1 MSGDA
6 PSLGGVGLSGAAER
20 LYRALLA
27 DPLAT
32 PAALAAAAAVE
43 SADYP
48 ALLAELSGRG
58 LTARTDGR
66 LVAVDPRIGLGALV
80 RERQSNL
87 DLATQAITGLVAA
100 FTEGQLRADPSR
112 LAEVVDG
119 PERVAAAMASIVAEA
134 ATEVAVFDAPPYVDK
149 KTSKRAETSLLDRGV
164 RSRAI
169 YAVAA
174 LEVPGYYDAVQAMIA
189 AGEMARVV
197 PTVPL
202 KLVVVDG
209 RRALLPLA
217 IHDGVVRSAILVH
230 PSALAEAL
238 AALFES
244 VWDTGLPIPGE
255 LEEVAEPLDAEE
267 RELLRLLNAGVK
279 DEAIARRL
287 GVSPRTLSR
296 RVTRLLERLGS
307 ATRFQAGLQAAR
319 RGWLLGV
326 GPCEHGPTAVTSR
339 RCRPSRRPRPT
350 RRRGRSSPCS

>member
-1 MSGDA
+1 MTDGA
-6 PSLGGVGLSGAAER
+6 TSLGGVGLSAAAER
-20 LYRALLA
+20 LYRVILA
-27 DPLAT
+27 DPLGP
-32 PAALAAAAAVE
+32 PAGHTAAAGVAEAA
-43 SADYP
+43 YP
-48 ALLAELSGRG
+48 ALLAELSAHG
-58 LTARTDGR
+58 LVGTFGGQ
-66 LVAVDPRIGLGALV
+66 VSPVDPRIGLGALV
-80 RERQSNL
+80 RERQSGI
-87 DLATQAITGLVAA
+87 DSATQAITALVAT
-100 FTEGQLRADPSR
+100 FTEGQLRADPAR

-119 PERVAAAMASIVAEA
+119 PARVAAAMASIVGEA
-134 ATEVAVFDAPPYVDK
+134 TTEVAVFDAPPYVDK
-149 KTSKRAETSLLDRGV
+149 KTSEHAETSLLDRGV

-174 LEVPGYYDAVQAMIA
+174 LEVPGYYDAVQSMIA

-209 RRALLPLA
+209 QRALLPLS
-217 IHDGVVRSAILVH
+217 IDDGVVRSAILVH

-255 LEEVAEPLDAEE
+255 LEEVAEPLDADE

-296 RVTRLLERLGS
+296 RVTRLLERLGA
-307 ATRFQAGLQAAR
+307 ATRFQAGLQASR
-319 RGWLLGV
+319 RGWL
-326 GPCEHGPTAVTSR
+326 
-339 RCRPSRRPRPT
+339 
-350 RRRGRSSPCS
+350 